1 MQKVGRKPFGLQRM
15 FLQLDL
21 IREYGMANAITHHIY
36 QNGNGDCS
44 VAKCMKTTP
53 KQISLGYWRLLSV
66 FFVDCHLTRPKRKND
81 KFSIF
86 QLNIRHSGCFV
97 LQLTLAKR
105 SISEIKNEKNKL
117 FVDFDICAT
126 FWMRIEGNNIR
137 HEKDRPQ
144 DKKHPESACTRS
156 DKRNANY
163 PVWLARVSV
172 TPRHPAER
180 KMHGGYM
187 NTIHM

>member
-66 FFVDCHLTRPKRKND
+66 FFFDCHLTRPKRKND

-126 FWMRIEGNNIR
+126 F
-137 HEKDRPQ
+137 
-144 DKKHPESACTRS
+144 
-156 DKRNANY
+156 
-163 PVWLARVSV
+163 
-172 TPRHPAER
+172 
-180 KMHGGYM
+180 
-187 NTIHM
+187 